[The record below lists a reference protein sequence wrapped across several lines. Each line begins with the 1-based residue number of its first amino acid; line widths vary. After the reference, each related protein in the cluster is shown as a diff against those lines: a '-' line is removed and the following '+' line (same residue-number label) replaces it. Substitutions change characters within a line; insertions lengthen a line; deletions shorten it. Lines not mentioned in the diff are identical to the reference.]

1 MRPAAIH
8 YQSMSGGRS
17 ERVIFPLA
25 LIGFW
30 LLQATP
36 EAHIGHD
43 RDYCVSV
50 RNFSALR
57 STKSPR
63 TAF

>member
-30 LLQATP
+30 LLQATLG
-36 EAHIGHD
+36 AH
-43 RDYCVSV
+43 
-50 RNFSALR
+50 
-57 STKSPR
+57 P
-63 TAF
+63 

>member
-8 YQSMSGGRS
+8 YQSMSGSRS

-36 EAHIGHD
+36 EAHP
-43 RDYCVSV
+43 RSPPLKPTP
-50 RNFSALR
+50 RPRLLR
-57 STKSPR
+57 ARAELLSTPQH
-63 TAF
+63 